1 MPWQEAKAQQ
11 HQAGALLTEML
22 AVMLVLV
29 PTLLLVVRVVLMA
42 VVVLVPTVYVL
53 MQWVLEVVLVL
64 VLGPTA

>member
-1 MPWQEAKAQQ
+1 MP
-11 HQAGALLTEML
+11 TDML

-29 PTLLLVVRVVLMA
+29 PTLLLVVRVVL
-42 VVVLVPTVYVL
+42 VLVLVLVPTVYVL